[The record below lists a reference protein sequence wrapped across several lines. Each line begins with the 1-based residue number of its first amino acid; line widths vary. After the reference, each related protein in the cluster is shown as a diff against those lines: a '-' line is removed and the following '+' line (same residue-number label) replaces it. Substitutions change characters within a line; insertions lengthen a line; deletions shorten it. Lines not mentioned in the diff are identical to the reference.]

1 MSFVGFDSSSK
12 DTKTTLMSPRLVLPE
27 SWEPPRVD
35 LVDLMSEG
43 EREDLEEDTSYE
55 EDPSMDEEVPVTER
69 EVMEEDS

>member
-1 MSFVGFDSSSK
+1 M
-12 DTKTTLMSPRLVLPE
+12 
-27 SWEPPRVD
+27 D

-55 EDPSMDEEVPVTER
+55 EDPSMDEEDPVTER